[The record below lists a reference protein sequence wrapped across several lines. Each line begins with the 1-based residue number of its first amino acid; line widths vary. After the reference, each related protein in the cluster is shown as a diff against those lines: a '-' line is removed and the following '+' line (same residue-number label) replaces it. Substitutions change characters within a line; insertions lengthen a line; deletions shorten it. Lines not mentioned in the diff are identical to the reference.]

1 MEQSWRLFPSRVI
14 CFTNPARIA
23 RSPVLVN
30 YYLILESLLPWTGI
44 REGGPVANA
53 EVTGA
58 FVVASIPVPA
68 RVMNRW
74 RTPEIPASALD

>member
-53 EVTGA
+53 EVTGGLCCRIDPC
-58 FVVASIPVPA
+58 ASKGYEQ
-68 RVMNRW
+68 MED
-74 RTPEIPASALD
+74 T